1 MKKADGSSIVNISS
15 MNSIV
20 AGAVG
25 YADTKFAV
33 RGMTKAT
40 AIYLASLGI
49 RVNSVHPGLIATPM
63 AVKEDTKSA
72 VEAFSQ
78 RIPLKRVAQ
87 PEEVLKICYCS
98 WFLMRLALSMRFNCT
113 VIKVHEKIIIGFI
126 KADFLLV

>member
-1 MKKADGSSIVNISS
+1 MMKADGSSIVNISS

-49 RVNSVHPGLIATPM
+49 RVNSVHLDLIATPM
-63 AVKEDTKSA
+63 AV
-72 VEAFSQ
+72 
-78 RIPLKRVAQ
+78 
-87 PEEVLKICYCS
+87 
-98 WFLMRLALSMRFNCT
+98 
-113 VIKVHEKIIIGFI
+113 
-126 KADFLLV
+126 